1 MKVSESWLREWVS
14 PNVKTEQL
22 VHLLTM
28 AGLEV
33 DGVEPAAPAFT
44 GVVVGEITAI
54 EAHPDAEKLRVC
66 TVSNG
71 ATESQ
76 VVCGAKNAAL
86 GLKIPF
92 AQVGAELPGG
102 LTIKQAALRGVE
114 SAGMLCGASEIGLE
128 DAVDGLLELPNDAVV
143 GQDIREYLNLD
154 DAIIEVDLTP
164 NRGDCLSMNGVA
176 RETGV
181 LTVTDVLTPA
191 SDAVTA
197 SIEDALSVT
206 LSAGEYCPRYA
217 GRVIR
222 NIDLSVSTPLWM
234 REKLRRA
241 DVRSIDPVVDVTN
254 YVMIEL
260 GQPLHAFDLERISG
274 GIDVRLAQQDECLT
288 LLDEKEVKLNADM
301 LVIADSE
308 KALALAGIMGG
319 NDSAVTTK
327 TQHVFLESAFFVPEI
342 HAGKARNLGM
352 HTDAS
357 HRYERGVDSNLQVRA
372 IERATKLLLDI
383 VGGQAGPVTLVEAEQ
398 HLKAQQTVVLRES
411 QIKRVLGFAIP
422 AERVLD
428 ILARLDLSPVATD
441 GGWTVT
447 VPSHRFD
454 IEIEADLLE
463 ELARIY
469 GYDQLPVVPPVAK
482 LVFSERSESVLTSQ
496 DFCRN
501 LIAKGYREAIT
512 YSFVDPEL
520 QQMFQPNEAPV
531 ELLNPIASDMAVMR
545 TSILPG
551 LVSAA
556 RYNLNRQQTRLQLF
570 ETGQGFTVNG
580 QKLDHTPLIA
590 GLLVG
595 QRSAESWLSGRDTNV
610 QKSQSTD
617 VFDFYDIKSHVES
630 LLALRGQAGVKSD
643 VRFVANTDASPVT
656 ALHPGQSAKVY
667 LSDVLVGY
675 VGLLHPELLKK
686 LDVEQEIWVFEL
698 QLNLISVKKVPKF
711 KELSKFPEVRR
722 DLAIIVD
729 GSVAAGEVVACA
741 REAATEHLVSLIVF
755 DQYSGAGIEEGKQS
769 IGLGI
774 TWQNDKRTLNED
786 EVNTLTDDVV
796 TSLKQR
802 FNASLR

>member
-14 PNVKTEQL
+14 PSVKTKEL

-44 GVVVGEITAI
+44 GVVVGEIVAI

-66 TVSNG
+66 KVSNG
-71 ATESQ
+71 ETESQ
-76 VVCGAKNAAL
+76 IVCGASNAAV

-102 LTIKQAALRGVE
+102 LIIKKAKLRGVE
-114 SAGMLCGASEIGLE
+114 SFGMLCGASEIGLE
-128 DAVDGLLELPNDAVV
+128 DAVDGLLALPNDAVV
-143 GQDIREYLNLD
+143 GQDIRDYLNLD
-154 DAIIEVDLTP
+154 DAVIEVDLTP

-181 LTVTDVLTPA
+181 LTVTDVVAPVIDTV
-191 SDAVTA
+191 SA
-197 SIEDALSVT
+197 SIDDSLSIA

-217 GRVIR
+217 GRIIR
-222 NIDLSVSTPLWM
+222 DVDLTVATPLWM

-241 DVRSIDPVVDVTN
+241 DVRSIDPIVDVTN

-260 GQPLHAFDLERISG
+260 GQPLHAFDLDSING
-274 GIDVRLAQQDECLT
+274 TIDVRLAQQDERLT
-288 LLDEKEVKLNADM
+288 LLDEKEVQLDADM
-301 LVIADSE
+301 LVIADE
-308 KALALAGIMGG
+308 NKALALAGIMGG
-319 NDSAVTTK
+319 NNSAVTTK

-342 HAGKARNLGM
+342 HAGKARKLGM

-357 HRYERGVDSNLQVRA
+357 HRFERGVDSNLQVRA
-372 IERATKLLLDI
+372 IERATALLLDI
-383 VGGQAGPVTLVEAEQ
+383 VGGQAGPVTVVESEQ
-398 HLKAQQTVVLRES
+398 HLNAEQTVLLRES

-422 AERVLD
+422 ADRVLD
-428 ILARLDLSPVATD
+428 ILTRLDLTPVALED
-441 GGWTVT
+441 GWQVT

-469 GYDQLPVVPPVAK
+469 GYEQLPVEPPVAK
-482 LVFSERSESVLTSQ
+482 LVFNQRSESALSSQ
-496 DFCRN
+496 DFCRH
-501 LIAKGYREAIT
+501 LLAKGYREAIT
-512 YSFVDPEL
+512 YSFIDPEL
-520 QQMFQPNEAPV
+520 QQMFNPSAAAV

-556 RYNLNRQQTRLQLF
+556 RYNLNRQQSRLKLF
-570 ETGQGFTVNG
+570 ETGQGFTTNG
-580 QKLDHTPLIA
+580 QKLNHTPLIA

-595 QRSAESWLSGRDTNV
+595 QRSPESWLSGRDTNV

-617 VFDFYDIKSHVES
+617 VFDFYDIKSDVES
-630 LLALRGQAGVKSD
+630 LLSLRGVVGVESD
-643 VRFVANTDASPVT
+643 VRFVANTGASPVT
-656 ALHPGQSAKVY
+656 ALHPGQSASVY
-667 LSDVLVGY
+667 LGDVLVGY

-686 LDVEQEIWVFEL
+686 LDIEQEIWVFEME
-698 QLNLISVKKVPKF
+698 LNLISVKKVPKF

-722 DLAIIVD
+722 DLAVVVD
-729 GSVAAGEVVACA
+729 GSVAAGDIVECA

-755 DQYSGAGIEEGKQS
+755 DQYSGAGIEDGKQS

-774 TWQNDKRTLNED
+774 TWQHDKRTLNED
-786 EVNTLTDDVV
+786 EVNTLTDGVV
-796 TSLKQR
+796 ASLKQR
-802 FNASLR
+802 FKASLR

>member
-14 PNVKTEQL
+14 PDVKTEQL

-44 GVVVGEITAI
+44 GVVVGEIVAI

-66 TVSNG
+66 KVSNG
-71 ATESQ
+71 DKKSQ
-76 VVCGAKNAAL
+76 IVCGASNAAV

-92 AQVGAELPGG
+92 AQVGAALPGG
-102 LTIKQAALRGVE
+102 LTIKEAKLRGVE
-114 SAGMLCGASEIGLE
+114 SFGMLCGASEIGLE
-128 DAVDGLLELPNDAVV
+128 DSVDGLLELPNDAVV
-143 GQDIREYLNLD
+143 GQDIRDYLNLD
-154 DAIIEVDLTP
+154 DAVIEVDLTP
-164 NRGDCLSMNGVA
+164 NRGDCLSINGVA

-181 LTVTDVLTPA
+181 LTVTDVVAPVI
-191 SDAVTA
+191 DPVVA
-197 SIEDALSVT
+197 SIDDELTVS
-206 LSAGEYCPRYA
+206 LSATEYCPRYA

-222 NIDLSVSTPLWM
+222 DVDLSASTPLWM

-241 DVRSIDPVVDVTN
+241 DVRSIDPIVDVTN

-260 GQPLHAFDLERISG
+260 GQPLHAFDLDSISG
-274 GIDVRLAQQDECLT
+274 GIDVRLAQQDERLT
-288 LLDEKEVKLNADM
+288 LLDEKEVQLDADM
-301 LVIADSE
+301 LVIADKN
-308 KALALAGIMGG
+308 KAIALAGIMGG

-357 HRYERGVDSNLQVRA
+357 HRFERGVDSDLQVRA
-372 IERATKLLLDI
+372 IERATALLLEI

-398 HLKAQQTVVLRES
+398 SLDAAQTVLLRES

-428 ILARLDLSPVATD
+428 ILTRLDLTPVAVD
-441 GGWTVT
+441 SGWQVT

-469 GYDQLPVVPPVAK
+469 GYEQLPVEPPVAK
-482 LVFSERSESVLTSQ
+482 LVFSERSESTLLSQ
-496 DFCRN
+496 NFSRT

-512 YSFVDPEL
+512 YSFIDPEL
-520 QQMFQPNEAPV
+520 QQMFSPNEAAV

-556 RYNLNRQQTRLQLF
+556 RYNLNRQQTRLKLF
-570 ETGQGFTVNG
+570 ETGQGFTQNG
-580 QKLDHTPLIA
+580 QNLNHTPLIA

-595 QRSAESWLSGRDTNV
+595 QRSPESWLSGRDANV
-610 QKSQSTD
+610 QMSQSAD
-617 VFDFYDIKSHVES
+617 VFDFYDIKSDVES
-630 LLALRGQAGVKSD
+630 LLALRGKVGVESD
-643 VRFVANTDASPVT
+643 ARFVANAGASPVT
-656 ALHPGQSAKVY
+656 ALHPGQSANVY
-667 LSDVLVGY
+667 LGDVLVGY

-686 LDVEQEIWVFEL
+686 LDIEQEVWVFEME
-698 QLNLISVKKVPKF
+698 LNLISVKKVPKF

-722 DLAIIVD
+722 DLAVIVD
-729 GSVAAGEVVACA
+729 GSVAAGDVVECA

-755 DQYSGAGIEEGKQS
+755 DQYSGAGIEDGKQS

-774 TWQNDKRTLNED
+774 TWQHEQRTLNED
-786 EVNTLTDDVV
+786 EVNTLTDGVV
-796 TSLKQR
+796 ASLKQR

>member
-14 PNVKTEQL
+14 PDVKTEQL

-33 DGVEPAAPAFT
+33 DGVESAAPAFT
-44 GVVVGEITAI
+44 GVVVGEIIAI
-54 EAHPDAEKLRVC
+54 DAHPDAEKLRVC
-66 TVSNG
+66 KVSNG
-71 ATESQ
+71 NAELQ
-76 VVCGAKNAAL
+76 VVCGASNAAV

-102 LTIKQAALRGVE
+102 LTIKEAKLRGVD
-114 SAGMLCGASEIGLE
+114 SFGMLCGASEIGLE
-128 DAVDGLLELPNDAVV
+128 DAVDGLLKLPNDAVV
-143 GQDIREYLNLD
+143 GQDIRECLNLD
-154 DAIIEVDLTP
+154 DAVIEVDLTP
-164 NRGDCLSMNGVA
+164 NRGDCLSINGVA

-181 LTVTDVLTPA
+181 LTVTDVAAPA
-191 SDAVTA
+191 IDAVAA
-197 SIEDALSVT
+197 SIDDVLSVS
-206 LSAGEYCPRYA
+206 LLAAEYCPRYA
-217 GRVIR
+217 GRIIR
-222 NIDLSVSTPLWM
+222 DVDLSAETPLWM

-260 GQPLHAFDLERISG
+260 GQPLHAFDLESISG
-274 GIDVRLAQQDECLT
+274 GVDVRLAQQGEQLT
-288 LLDEKEVKLNADM
+288 LLDEKEVQLDADM
-301 LVIADSE
+301 LVIADQQ

-319 NDSAVTTK
+319 SDSGVTTK
-327 TQHVFLESAFFVPEI
+327 TQHIFLESAFFVPEI
-342 HAGKARNLGM
+342 HAGKARSLGM

-357 HRYERGVDSNLQVRA
+357 HRFERGVDSDLQTRA
-372 IERATKLLLDI
+372 IERATALLLEI
-383 VGGQAGPVTLVEAEQ
+383 VGGKAGPVTLVEAEQ
-398 HLKAQQTVVLRES
+398 QLNAQQTVLLRES

-422 AERVLD
+422 ADRVMD
-428 ILARLDLSPVATD
+428 ILTRLDLTPVSVD
-441 GGWTVT
+441 GGWQVT

-469 GYDQLPVVPPVAK
+469 GYEQLPVEPPVAK
-482 LVFSERSESVLTSQ
+482 LVFSERSESALSTQ
-496 DFCRN
+496 DFCKN

-512 YSFVDPEL
+512 YSFIDPEL
-520 QQMFQPNEAPV
+520 QQMFNPSQAAV
-531 ELLNPIASDMAVMR
+531 ELLNPIASDMGVMR

-556 RYNLNRQQTRLQLF
+556 RYNLNRQQTRLKLF
-570 ETGQGFTVNG
+570 ETGQGFTQNG
-580 QKLDHTPLIA
+580 QNLNHTPLIA

-595 QRSAESWLSGRDTNV
+595 QRSPESWLSGRDTNV

-617 VFDFYDIKSHVES
+617 VFDFYDIKSDVES
-630 LLALRGQAGVKSD
+630 LLGLRGMVGVDSD
-643 VRFVANTDASPVT
+643 VRFVANTGASPVT
-656 ALHPGQSAKVY
+656 ALHPGQSAGVY
-667 LSDVLVGY
+667 LGEVLVGY

-686 LDVEQEIWVFEL
+686 LDIEQEVWVFEL

-722 DLAIIVD
+722 DLAVVVD
-729 GSVAAGEVVACA
+729 GSVAAGDVVECA
-741 REAATEHLVSLIVF
+741 REAATEHLVTLIVF

-774 TWQNDKRTLNED
+774 TWQHEKRTLNED
-786 EVNTLTDDVV
+786 EVNTLTDGVV
-796 TSLKQR
+796 ASLKQR

>member
-1 MKVSESWLREWVS
+1 M
-14 PNVKTEQL
+14 
-22 VHLLTM
+22 
-28 AGLEV
+28 
-33 DGVEPAAPAFT
+33 
-44 GVVVGEITAI
+44 
-54 EAHPDAEKLRVC
+54 
-66 TVSNG
+66 
-71 ATESQ
+71 
-76 VVCGAKNAAL
+76 
-86 GLKIPF
+86 
-92 AQVGAELPGG
+92 
-102 LTIKQAALRGVE
+102 
-114 SAGMLCGASEIGLE
+114 
-128 DAVDGLLELPNDAVV
+128 
-143 GQDIREYLNLD
+143 
-154 DAIIEVDLTP
+154 
-164 NRGDCLSMNGVA
+164 
-176 RETGV
+176 
-181 LTVTDVLTPA
+181 
-191 SDAVTA
+191 
-197 SIEDALSVT
+197 
-206 LSAGEYCPRYA
+206 
-217 GRVIR
+217 
-222 NIDLSVSTPLWM
+222 
-234 REKLRRA
+234 
-241 DVRSIDPVVDVTN
+241 
-254 YVMIEL
+254 
-260 GQPLHAFDLERISG
+260 
-274 GIDVRLAQQDECLT
+274 
-288 LLDEKEVKLNADM
+288 
-301 LVIADSE
+301 
-308 KALALAGIMGG
+308 
-319 NDSAVTTK
+319 
-327 TQHVFLESAFFVPEI
+327 PEI

-372 IERATKLLLDI
+372 IERATELLLNI

-398 HLKAQQTVVLRES
+398 HLKAQQTVALRES

-441 GGWTVT
+441 SGWTVT

-520 QQMFQPNEAPV
+520 QQMFQPSEAPV

-570 ETGQGFTVNG
+570 ETGQGFTVND

-595 QRSAESWLSGRDTNV
+595 QRSSESWLSGRDANV

-630 LLALRGQAGVKSD
+630 LLALRGKVGVGSD
-643 VRFVANTDASPVT
+643 VHFVANTDASPVT

-667 LSDVLVGY
+667 LGDEFVGY

-686 LDVEQEIWVFEL
+686 LDIEQEIWVFEL

-774 TWQNDKRTLNED
+774 TWQHDKRTLNED

-796 TSLKQR
+796 ASLKQR

>member
-14 PNVKTEQL
+14 PNVKTDQL
-22 VHLLTM
+22 MHLLTM

-71 ATESQ
+71 NTESQ
-76 VVCGAKNAAL
+76 VVCGAKNAVL

-181 LTVTDVLTPA
+181 LTVTDVVAPA
-191 SDAVTA
+191 NNAVAAT
-197 SIEDALSVT
+197 IEDVLPVT
-206 LSAGEYCPRYA
+206 LSAGEYCSRYA
-217 GRVIR
+217 GRIIR

-327 TQHVFLESAFFVPEI
+327 TQHVF
-342 HAGKARNLGM
+342 
-352 HTDAS
+352 
-357 HRYERGVDSNLQVRA
+357 
-372 IERATKLLLDI
+372 
-383 VGGQAGPVTLVEAEQ
+383 
-398 HLKAQQTVVLRES
+398 
-411 QIKRVLGFAIP
+411 
-422 AERVLD
+422 
-428 ILARLDLSPVATD
+428 
-441 GGWTVT
+441 
-447 VPSHRFD
+447 
-454 IEIEADLLE
+454 
-463 ELARIY
+463 
-469 GYDQLPVVPPVAK
+469 
-482 LVFSERSESVLTSQ
+482 
-496 DFCRN
+496 
-501 LIAKGYREAIT
+501 
-512 YSFVDPEL
+512 
-520 QQMFQPNEAPV
+520 
-531 ELLNPIASDMAVMR
+531 
-545 TSILPG
+545 
-551 LVSAA
+551 
-556 RYNLNRQQTRLQLF
+556 
-570 ETGQGFTVNG
+570 
-580 QKLDHTPLIA
+580 
-590 GLLVG
+590 
-595 QRSAESWLSGRDTNV
+595 
-610 QKSQSTD
+610 
-617 VFDFYDIKSHVES
+617 
-630 LLALRGQAGVKSD
+630 
-643 VRFVANTDASPVT
+643 
-656 ALHPGQSAKVY
+656 
-667 LSDVLVGY
+667 
-675 VGLLHPELLKK
+675 
-686 LDVEQEIWVFEL
+686 
-698 QLNLISVKKVPKF
+698 
-711 KELSKFPEVRR
+711 
-722 DLAIIVD
+722 
-729 GSVAAGEVVACA
+729 
-741 REAATEHLVSLIVF
+741 
-755 DQYSGAGIEEGKQS
+755 
-769 IGLGI
+769 
-774 TWQNDKRTLNED
+774 
-786 EVNTLTDDVV
+786 
-796 TSLKQR
+796 
-802 FNASLR
+802 

>member
-71 ATESQ
+71 STESQ

-128 DAVDGLLELPNDAVV
+128 DTVDGLLELPNDAVV

-222 NIDLSVSTPLWM
+222 NVDLSVSTPLWM

-274 GIDVRLAQQDECLT
+274 GIEVRLAQQDECLT

-441 GGWTVT
+441 SGWEVT

-482 LVFSERSESVLTSQ
+482 LVFSERSESV
-496 DFCRN
+496 
-501 LIAKGYREAIT
+501 
-512 YSFVDPEL
+512 
-520 QQMFQPNEAPV
+520 
-531 ELLNPIASDMAVMR
+531 
-545 TSILPG
+545 
-551 LVSAA
+551 
-556 RYNLNRQQTRLQLF
+556 
-570 ETGQGFTVNG
+570 
-580 QKLDHTPLIA
+580 
-590 GLLVG
+590 
-595 QRSAESWLSGRDTNV
+595 
-610 QKSQSTD
+610 
-617 VFDFYDIKSHVES
+617 
-630 LLALRGQAGVKSD
+630 
-643 VRFVANTDASPVT
+643 
-656 ALHPGQSAKVY
+656 
-667 LSDVLVGY
+667 
-675 VGLLHPELLKK
+675 
-686 LDVEQEIWVFEL
+686 
-698 QLNLISVKKVPKF
+698 
-711 KELSKFPEVRR
+711 
-722 DLAIIVD
+722 
-729 GSVAAGEVVACA
+729 
-741 REAATEHLVSLIVF
+741 
-755 DQYSGAGIEEGKQS
+755 
-769 IGLGI
+769 
-774 TWQNDKRTLNED
+774 
-786 EVNTLTDDVV
+786 
-796 TSLKQR
+796 
-802 FNASLR
+802 